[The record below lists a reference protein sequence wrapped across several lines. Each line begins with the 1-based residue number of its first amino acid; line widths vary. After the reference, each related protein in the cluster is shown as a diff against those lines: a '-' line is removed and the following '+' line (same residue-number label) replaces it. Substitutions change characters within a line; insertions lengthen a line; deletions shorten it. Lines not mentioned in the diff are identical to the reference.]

1 MKLTN
6 SEVTFTPHFTPHPEI
21 VFVPEVQLL
30 TFPIT
35 DVDADLWEFHLKDYF
50 ETYFHGL
57 TPEDKLDYLDLHESE
72 IYDSLKMDILS
83 YFIENKTMKE
93 SYENKTTECDDFIDA
108 VVDGLVFPFVGQ
120 LRQFQIDRARKIAKG
135 MQEMFALNPDTELE
149 GCEKMLEMSEEVLS
163 DINQDLVPSGSSD
176 VIYWET
182 FRDSFAFAVGQL
194 SMDFQLQLKTNADR
208 L

>member
-1 MKLTN
+1 MFMKLTN
-6 SEVTFTPHFTPHPEI
+6 SAVTFTPHFTPHPEL

-108 VVDGLVFPFVGQ
+108 VVDGLVFTFVGH

-194 SMDFQLQLKTNADR
+194 SMDF
-208 L
+208 

>member
-1 MKLTN
+1 MFMKSIN
-6 SEVTFTPHFTPHPEI
+6 SEVTFIPHFTPHPEI

-57 TPEDKLDYLDLHESE
+57 TPEDKLDYLDLRESE

-108 VVDGLVFPFVGQ
+108 VVDGLVFTFVGQ

-194 SMDFQLQLKTNADR
+194 SMDF
-208 L
+208 

>member
-1 MKLTN
+1 MFMKSIN
-6 SEVTFTPHFTPHPEI
+6 SEVTFIPHFTPHPEI

-72 IYDSLKMDILS
+72 LYDSLKMDILS

-108 VVDGLVFPFVGQ
+108 VVDGLVFTFVGQ

-194 SMDFQLQLKTNADR
+194 SMDF
-208 L
+208 

>member
-1 MKLTN
+1 MFMKSIN
-6 SEVTFTPHFTPHPEI
+6 SEVTFIPHFTPHPEI

-108 VVDGLVFPFVGQ
+108 VGDGLVFTFVGQ

-182 FRDSFAFAVGQL
+182 FRDSFPFAVGQL
-194 SMDFQLQLKTNADR
+194 SMDF
-208 L
+208 

>member
-1 MKLTN
+1 MTLIN
-6 SEVTFTPHFTPHPEI
+6 SEVTFTPHTEI

-57 TPEDKLDYLDLHESE
+57 TPDDKLDYLDLHESE
-72 IYDSLKMDILS
+72 IYYSLKMDILS

-108 VVDGLVFPFVGQ
+108 VVDGLVFTFVGQ

-194 SMDFQLQLKTNADR
+194 SMDF
-208 L
+208 

>member
-1 MKLTN
+1 MKSIN
-6 SEVTFTPHFTPHPEI
+6 SEVTFIPHFTPHPEI

-108 VVDGLVFPFVGQ
+108 VVDGLVFTFVGQ
-120 LRQFQIDRARKIAKG
+120 LRQFQIARATKIAKG
-135 MQEMFALNPDTELE
+135 MKEMFALNPDTELE
-149 GCEKMLEMSEEVLS
+149 GCEKMLEMAEEVLS
-163 DINQDLVPSGSSD
+163 DINGDYIPSGSSD

-182 FRDSFAFAVGQL
+182 FRDYFAFAIGQM
-194 SMDFQLQLKTNADR
+194 SFDSFDS
-208 L
+208 

>member
-1 MKLTN
+1 MTLIN
-6 SEVTFTPHFTPHPEI
+6 SEVTFTPHSEI

-108 VVDGLVFPFVGQ
+108 VVDGLVFTFVGQ

-194 SMDFQLQLKTNADR
+194 SMDF
-208 L
+208 

>member
-1 MKLTN
+1 MKSIN
-6 SEVTFTPHFTPHPEI
+6 SEVTFIPHFTPHPEI

-57 TPEDKLDYLDLHESE
+57 TPEDKLDYLDLRESE

-108 VVDGLVFPFVGQ
+108 VVDGLVFTFVGQ

-182 FRDSFAFAVGQL
+182 FRDLFAFAVGQL
-194 SMDFQLQLKTNADR
+194 SMDF
-208 L
+208 

>member
-1 MKLTN
+1 MKLIN
-6 SEVTFTPHFTPHPEI
+6 SEVNFIPHFTPHPEI
-21 VFVPEVQLL
+21 GFVPEVQLL

-57 TPEDKLDYLDLHESE
+57 TPEDKLDYLDLRESE

-93 SYENKTTECDDFIDA
+93 SYESKTTECDDFIDA
-108 VVDGLVFPFVGQ
+108 VVDGLVFTFVGH

-194 SMDFQLQLKTNADR
+194 SMDF
-208 L
+208 

>member
-1 MKLTN
+1 MKSIN
-6 SEVTFTPHFTPHPEI
+6 SEVTFIPHFTPHPEI
-21 VFVPEVQLL
+21 VFFPEVQLL

-108 VVDGLVFPFVGQ
+108 VVDGLVFTFVGQ

-194 SMDFQLQLKTNADR
+194 SMDF
-208 L
+208 

>member
-1 MKLTN
+1 MKSIN
-6 SEVTFTPHFTPHPEI
+6 SEVTFIPHFTPHPEI

-108 VVDGLVFPFVGQ
+108 VVDGLVFTFVGQ

-149 GCEKMLEMSEEVLS
+149 GCEKMLEMSEDVLS

-194 SMDFQLQLKTNADR
+194 SMDF
-208 L
+208 

>member
-1 MKLTN
+1 MKSIN
-6 SEVTFTPHFTPHPEI
+6 SEVTFIPHFTPHPEI

-108 VVDGLVFPFVGQ
+108 VVDGLVFTFVGQ

-149 GCEKMLEMSEEVLS
+149 GCEKMLEMAEEVLS
-163 DINQDLVPSGSSD
+163 DINGDYIPSGSSD

-182 FRDSFAFAVGQL
+182 FRDYFAFAIGQM
-194 SMDFQLQLKTNADR
+194 SFDSFDS
-208 L
+208 